1 MGKSGNKSR
10 FKLQII
16 NKSALILLAV
26 LLGIVAVSS
35 IWIWSMMLWIPE
47 KSYQGKLPPLKRA
60 EITLRIKDYYKKIKK
75 SWLLKLVFGT
85 LVNMKNSIRQKTF

>member
-1 MGKSGNKSR
+1 MRKSGNKSR

-35 IWIWSMMLWIPE
+35 IWIWWMMLWIPE
-47 KSYQGKLPPLKRA
+47 KSYQGKLPPLKTA
-60 EITLRIKDYYKKIKK
+60 EITL
-75 SWLLKLVFGT
+75 
-85 LVNMKNSIRQKTF
+85 